1 MSDFYHIYS
10 NGTRADILFPGDE
23 DKVYAVNSLAIGSN
37 ACEVKVL
44 VFIINDTHFHL
55 IAYGPQEEVTN
66 YAAYLKARI
75 SKFLI
80 CKKQNRSALG
90 AGFQITS
97 DPIKDRDECLR
108 KFMYVY
114 RNCLDFYN
122 GAPWTYPWGIGNILF
137 NPSLS
142 LMEGSRMGDLSHTAQ
157 RAMFGV
163 RDKLPDDW
171 RYDDR
176 KMILPSSF
184 VDVSFVMQLFGS
196 VRAFLAFLFVRKEDE
211 QAMKQQ
217 VYSRQIEMRSL
228 EDLRKLASE
237 YAAKLYRK
245 SLRACLVKEKLQIAQ
260 LMIKDKVAVK
270 SVSLMKAL
278 YLRSED
284 LDLL

>member
-23 DKVYAVNSLAIGSN
+23 EKVYAVNSLAIGSN
-37 ACEVKVL
+37 ACDVNVL

-55 IAYGPQEEVTN
+55 IASGSQEDVLN
-66 YAAYLKARI
+66 YITYLKARI
-75 SKFLI
+75 SRFLI
-80 CKKQNRSALG
+80 CKRQNRSALG
-90 AGFQITS
+90 TGFQISS

-137 NPSLS
+137 NPNLS
-142 LMEGSRMGDLSHTAQ
+142 LIEGIHMGDLSHTAQ

-163 RDKLPDDW
+163 RDKLPGGW
-171 RYDDR
+171 RYDNR

-184 VDVSFVMQLFGS
+184 VDISSVMQLFGS

-228 EDLRKLASE
+228 EDLRNLASG
-237 YAAKLYRK
+237 YAAKLYKK
-245 SLRACLVKEKLQIAQ
+245 SLRVCLVTEKLQLAR

-278 YLRSED
+278 YLRGED
-284 LDLL
+284 MDLL

>member
-1 MSDFYHIYS
+1 MSDYYHIYS

-23 DKVYAVNSLAIGSN
+23 EKVYAVNSLAIGSN
-37 ACEVKVL
+37 TCEVKVL

-55 IAYGPQEEVTN
+55 ITYGSQEDVSN
-66 YAAYLKARI
+66 YTVYLKARI

-80 CKKQNRSALG
+80 CKRQNRSALG

-142 LMEGSRMGDLSHTAQ
+142 PMTGSRIGDLSIRVQ
-157 RAMFGV
+157 REKFGV
-163 RDKLPDDW
+163 RDKLPSGW

-176 KMILPSSF
+176 GMILPISF
-184 VDVSFVMQLFGS
+184 VDTSTVMQLFGS

-237 YAAKLYRK
+237 YAAKLYKK
-245 SLRACLVKEKLQIAQ
+245 SLRACLVAEKLQLAR

-278 YLRSED
+278 YLRGED